1 MTGSWLAM
9 IIELIV
15 AGLLATTIAYCFIL
29 NKRLTHLRSDEKVL
43 KQTIVELVA
52 ATETAERAIA
62 GLKTTVRECD
72 TNLGD
77 RIRLAERYTAEMD
90 KQLRAGRDVVE
101 RIVQITDAARPTVM
115 AARPMP
121 MSMPMTAPM
130 AAPMAAA
137 EPVAAVAAAAA
148 AAAAAAE
155 PPRLDPSKLD
165 GFAGAGL
172 AAFRAAAERRPMG
185 ANVTLQTAQALAER
199 TRQRAAG

>member
-9 IIELIV
+9 VIELIV

-77 RIRLAERYTAEMD
+77 RIRLAERFTAEMD

-121 MSMPMTAPM
+121 MPMPTPM
-130 AAPMAAA
+130 AVAEPAAA
-137 EPVAAVAAAAA
+137 LAAAP
-148 AAAAAAE
+148 AAE
-155 PPRLDPSKLD
+155 AARLDPSKLD

-172 AAFRAAAERRPMG
+172 AAFRAAAERKPMG

-199 TRQRAAG
+199 TRQRVAG

>member
-29 NKRLTHLRSDEKVL
+29 NKRLTHLRSDEKIL
-43 KQTIVELVA
+43 KQTIVELIA

-77 RIRLAERYTAEMD
+77 RIRLAERFTAEMD

-121 MSMPMTAPM
+121 MPMPM
-130 AAPMAAA
+130 AAATAAA

>member
-9 IIELIV
+9 VIELIV

-29 NKRLTHLRSDEKVL
+29 NRRLTHLRGDEKVL

-77 RIRLAERYTAEMD
+77 RIRLAERFTAEMD

-115 AARPMP
+115 ATRPMP
-121 MSMPMTAPM
+121 VSVPLPTAMPTPV
-130 AAPMAAA
+130 A
-137 EPVAAVAAAAA
+137 EPAP
-148 AAAAAAE
+148 AE
-155 PPRLDPSKLD
+155 LPRLDPAKLD

-185 ANVTLQTAQALAER
+185 ASATLQTAQALAER
-199 TRQRAAG
+199 TRQRAVG

>member
-9 IIELIV
+9 VIELIV
-15 AGLLATTIAYCFIL
+15 AGLLATTIAYCIIL
-29 NKRLTHLRSDEKVL
+29 NKRLTHLRGDEKML

-62 GLKTTVRECD
+62 GLKVTVRECD

-77 RIRLAERYTAEMD
+77 RIRLAERFTAEMD

-121 MSMPMTAPM
+121 MAMPA
-130 AAPMAAA
+130 AAPLAAV
-137 EPVAAVAAAAA
+137 EPVAAV
-148 AAAAAAE
+148 AAE

-172 AAFRAAAERRPMG
+172 AAFRAAAERKPMG
-185 ANVTLQTAQALAER
+185 ASVTLQTAQALAER